1 MDSGDEITFGV
12 VSADGNGP
20 VLTENLTIKLSL
32 KDIPRASPVF
42 FPITIAYRECE
53 VLDFAAPIIE
63 DLVMSYRNTDPVVI
77 YFAFDAAPC

>member
-32 KDIPRASPVF
+32 KDIPLASPVF